1 LSPTLNLMVLKSL
14 DSDVEGDLKLTID
27 PAVIEDTKE
36 ISTILAQSFYNF
48 PDFVH
53 WVYPLLRF
61 TINEDLRY
69 RLRSTSPHYR
79 CLVAKITTS
88 INQSLD
94 ESVIVGTIEIALRS
108 ALWSTVPQ
116 YPYIS
121 NLAVAQKYRRLGVGS
136 QLLAAC
142 EQTALDW
149 GYQETRLHVLDRN
162 QSAKQLYCQNGY
174 QISQIEPNWG
184 NLWFDYSPRLLLK
197 KMIPTS

>member
-1 LSPTLNLMVLKSL
+1 MVLKSL